1 MSENKKFTTE
11 ELDQIKKL
19 REGNATLIQQF
30 GQVKVETLLTNQ
42 RLDALTKAE
51 EDLNNQYKDLQ
62 EQEKD
67 LVKSL
72 NEKYGAGTVDID
84 SGEFIPAK

>member
-30 GQVKVETLLTNQ
+30 GQVKVETLLINQ

-51 EDLNNQYKDLQ
+51 EDLNKQYEDLQ
-62 EQEKD
+62 GQEKD

>member
-30 GQVKVETLLTNQ
+30 GQVKVE
-42 RLDALTKAE
+42 K
-51 EDLNNQYKDLQ
+51 
-62 EQEKD
+62 
-67 LVKSL
+67 KS
-72 NEKYGAGTVDID
+72 YSD
-84 SGEFIPAK
+84 SSPSFTSSIL